1 MKPSEIR
8 AELLEQHRQI
18 RDLMSST
25 RDVAVRAR
33 SGDECGE
40 ELQASVR
47 RLAERVRTHND
58 REEELLQDIIPVV
71 DAWGPVRSA
80 VMTAEHIKE
89 HHRFHTALLSLPST
103 AAETAGVGVIALL
116 ALMGDHMERE
126 EAAFLGEDVLSDEIV
141 VADQSGG

>member
-1 MKPSEIR
+1 
-8 AELLEQHRQI
+8 
-18 RDLMSST
+18 MSST

-80 VMTAEHIKE
+80 VMTVEHLKE

-116 ALMGDHMERE
+116 ALMGNHMERE
-126 EAAFLGEDVLSDEIV
+126 GGGRLSRRGR
-141 VADQSGG
+141 ADRRCRPVGRLIAGHVSPWGGA